1 MEAADSQRLHSPR
14 RDYLRQASIWLRGQM
29 LNATR
34 LYGKVL
40 LESALVSDNLETDL
54 AAVWAMIS

>member
-1 MEAADSQRLHSPR
+1 
-14 RDYLRQASIWLRGQM
+14 M

-40 LESALVSDNLETDL
+40 LERALVSDNLETDL